1 MPHFWSFPAFCSQ
14 ASPFHPY
21 SSTYVHGVHT
31 YTCLVLAEHGAL
43 TVHLKH
49 KPFLGPRATAL
60 VYRQRPVGTVFSDEA
75 QLKLVR
81 KFKPYLIPFTKNQR
95 KNHCSDYNSMSE
107 MSKYD
112 LTTIS
117 ALFDEGSLKSLAHLF
132 YKLEST
138 VIRLHLAFC
147 CALVSECR
155 ALPAI
160 LNEAAGVPSFARKS
174 LSTCL

>member
-1 MPHFWSFPAFCSQ
+1 M
-14 ASPFHPY
+14 
-21 SSTYVHGVHT
+21 HT
-31 YTCLVLAEHGAL
+31 HTCLVLAKHSAL
-43 TVHLKH
+43 TVQLKQ
-49 KPFLGPRATAL
+49 KPFLVPRATAL
-60 VYRQRPVGTVFSDEA
+60 VYDQRLMGSVFSDEA

-81 KFKPYLIPFTKNQR
+81 KFKLYLIPFTKNR
-95 KNHCSDYNSMSE
+95 EKKHCSDYNSMSE

-155 ALPAI
+155 AYT
-160 LNEAAGVPSFARKS
+160 SY
-174 LSTCL
+174 T